1 VVLDFSRP
9 GEPTGNAYIESF
21 NRSFRD
27 ECLNTHWFLSL
38 DDAREKIET
47 WRRDY
52 NEFRPHSALNN
63 MTPEENTKKHSK
75 KSEISNFCGTA
86 FG

>member
-1 VVLDFSRP
+1 MVKYCPSNLLIYFKTLK
-9 GEPTGNAYIESF
+9 GGHQKNQQTKL
-21 NRSFRD
+21 RD

-47 WRRDY
+47 WR
-52 NEFRPHSALNN
+52 
-63 MTPEENTKKHSK
+63 PEEYVKKHLK
-75 KSEISNFCGTA
+75 KSEISNLCGTA